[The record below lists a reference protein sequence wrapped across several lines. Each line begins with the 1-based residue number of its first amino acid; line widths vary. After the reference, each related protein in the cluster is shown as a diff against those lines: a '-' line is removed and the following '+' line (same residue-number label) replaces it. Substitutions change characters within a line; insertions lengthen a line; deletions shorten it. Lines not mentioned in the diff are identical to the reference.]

1 MKLLYALRTA
11 AAQITLPLAIAVAL
25 VPTSLGA
32 QSGSEE
38 PRVGSKEWW
47 VEFDKNR
54 AAADAAMEK
63 LMLNRAMDQAMKDY
77 GAGEFAKALPTFLQ
91 VQSGTG
97 FDATTAQFL
106 LGQMHQ
112 SGYGVAKNE
121 AEAIR
126 YYTMAAAGGWPDA
139 NYNLGNIYY
148 NGSKNADAFREF
160 RTFVNHPEANAE
172 AKIKA
177 RYRLGMLYKNGTG
190 VAQDYALAGK
200 EFAIAANEGAGHNK
214 ARYELGMLYLTGDG
228 VGQDDA
234 SAVNYFQKASH
245 YNEAAEQPGETEA
258 QFALSKLYGMGKGV
272 AQSDAKA
279 VEYLRMAARDDHTK
293 AQFGMGVMYATG
305 KGVPQSMDIAYL
317 WIARAA
323 EGDAAFRSYS
333 ATTQTALAYTNGV
346 GEAIEARD
354 SIRTRLTAEQIAQGK
369 VLVDHCIDNRL
380 ACNWGD

>member
-1 MKLLYALRTA
+1 MKPLYALRTTA
-11 AAQITLPLAIAVAL
+11 TQITLALAIAAAL
-25 VPTSLGA
+25 VPTSAGA
-32 QSGSEE
+32 LSGSEQ
-38 PRVGSKEWW
+38 PRAGSKEWW

-54 AAADAAMEK
+54 AAADAALEVV
-63 LMLNRAMDQAMKDY
+63 MLDRAMAQAMKDY
-77 GAGEFAKALPTFLQ
+77 GEGEFAKALPTFLQ

-126 YYTMAAAGGWPDA
+126 YYTLAAAGGWPDA

-160 RTFVNHPEANAE
+160 RTFVNHPEVGAKEKAE
-172 AKIKA
+172 A
-177 RYRLGMLYKNGTG
+177 RYKLGMLYKNGSG
-190 VAQDYALAGK
+190 VAQDNALAGK

-214 ARYELGMLYLTGDG
+214 ARYEMGMLYLKGDG
-228 VGQDDA
+228 VGQDDT
-234 SAVNYFQKASH
+234 SAANYFEKASS
-245 YNEAAEQPGETEA
+245 YNEAAEQPGDIEA
-258 QFALSKLYGMGKGV
+258 QFALSKLHGMGKGV
-272 AQSDAKA
+272 AQSDTRM

-293 AQFGMGVMYATG
+293 AQFGMGVLYATG
-305 KGVPQSMDIAYL
+305 KGVPQSMEIAYL

-346 GEAIEARD
+346 GEAVEARD
-354 SIRTRLTAEQIAQGK
+354 KIRANLTPEMIAEGK
-369 VLVDHCIDNRL
+369 VLVDRCVNYFA
-380 ACNWGD
+380 ACNWGE

>member
-1 MKLLYALRTA
+1 MKLFTTQRAAAMRVTLLLAMAIAAVPTA
-11 AAQITLPLAIAVAL
+11 AN
-25 VPTSLGA
+25 A
-32 QSGSEE
+32 QSGAEK
-38 PRVGSKEWW
+38 PRVGSEEWW
-47 VEFDKNR
+47 ADFNKLR
-54 AAADAAMEK
+54 AEADVALEK
-63 LMLNRAMDQAMKDY
+63 VMLDRAMAQAMKDY
-77 GAGEFAKALPTFLQ
+77 GEGEFAKALPTFLQ

-106 LGQMHQ
+106 LGQMNQ

-126 YYTMAAAGGWPDA
+126 YYTLAAAGGWPDA

-148 NGSKNADAFREF
+148 DGSQNADAFREF
-160 RTFVNHPEANAE
+160 RTFVNYPEAD
-172 AKIKA
+172 AKEKIEA
-177 RYRLGMLYKNGTG
+177 RYKLGMLYKNGNG

-200 EFAIAANEGAGHNK
+200 EFGIAANEGTGHNK
-214 ARYELGMLYLTGDG
+214 ARYELGMLYLKGNG
-228 VGQDDA
+228 VSQDDA
-234 SAVNYFQKASH
+234 SAANYFQKASH
-245 YNEAAEQPGETEA
+245 YNEAAEQPGEIEA

-305 KGVPQSMDIAYL
+305 KGVPQSMEIAYL

-323 EGDAAFRSYS
+323 EGDAAFRTYS

-354 SIRTRLTAEQIAQGK
+354 KIRAHMAPEQIAQSK
-369 VLVDHCIDNRL
+369 VLVDRCVNFFA
-380 ACNWGD
+380 ACNWGE